1 MSERHE
7 KSNAGGVRSILE
19 LGALSC
25 AFQPLVT
32 LADASIFGYEGL
44 VRGPGRNG
52 QQSPDYLFRAAKAEG
67 CLEALEAGARRVIA
81 QRFLALDLPGRLFVN
96 VSPDMLVHESRP
108 SRHARL
114 PSGLEDVP
122 PNRLVI
128 ELTESSTATS
138 FEKLVAALDRIRALG
153 CQIAIDDLGEGFAS
167 LKLWTEVRPEM
178 VKVDRHFISGIQSDG
193 LKLRFVQAIQH
204 IAQSADAVVVAE
216 GVETEA
222 ELKIIRDLGIPLVQG
237 FVVAR
242 PSAKP
247 SAQLAPG
254 IRQMLSCQMISVYP
268 TATSALRRTAVAAKL
283 LRQVTPVA
291 DTTSNDAV
299 FQRFEDDPEL
309 ESLPVVQSGQ
319 PVGLIDRHRFFDKF
333 ARPYQKEL
341 FGRRPCT
348 MFMDDAPLV
357 VDHGMTIQEL
367 SLALARGERRHLSD
381 GFIITADGR
390 YLGLGTGHD
399 LVHEITQL
407 QMTAA
412 RYANPLTSLPG
423 NVPISEHMDRLV
435 SSIAP
440 FVAGY
445 ADIDHFKPFNDVFGY
460 RKGDEVIQL
469 LGRILAEI
477 IDEELDFVGHVG
489 GDDFIMLMQTADWE
503 DRFRLALERFGT
515 EVLDLMDDATRACGG
530 YEAEDRRGERR
541 FHPIPT
547 LSIGAVVVPAGAALQ
562 AVEISAL
569 VADAKRQAKRE
580 SGNSLFVERRRLV
593 E

>member
-1 MSERHE
+1 MSDRHE
-7 KSNAGGVRSILE
+7 KSNVGTVRSILE
-19 LGALSC
+19 GGSLAC
-25 AFQPLVT
+25 VFQPLVT

-52 QQSPDYLFRAAKAEG
+52 QQSPDYLFRTARTEG
-67 CLEALEAGARRVIA
+67 CVDALDVAARRVIA
-81 QRFLALDLPGRLFVN
+81 QRFLSLDLPGRLFVN
-96 VSPDMLVHESRP
+96 IAPDMLVSEARP

-114 PSGLEDVP
+114 PFGLEDVP

-138 FEKLVAALDRIRALG
+138 FEKLVAALDRLRALG
-153 CQIAIDDLGEGFAS
+153 CHIAIDDLGEGFAS

-178 VKVDRHFISGIQSDG
+178 VKVDRHFINGIQSDG

-204 IAQSADAVVVAE
+204 IAQSADAIVVAE

-222 ELKIIRDLGIPLVQG
+222 ELRIIRDLGITLVQG

-254 IRQMLSCQMISVYP
+254 IRQALSSQMISVYP
-268 TATSALRRTAVAAKL
+268 AAASALRRSPSAAKL
-283 LRQVTPVA
+283 LRHVTPVA

-299 FQRFEDDPEL
+299 FQRFEDDPDL
-309 ESLPVVQSGQ
+309 ESLPVVQAGQ

-333 ARPYQKEL
+333 ARPYQREL

-357 VDHGMTIQEL
+357 VDHAMTIQAL

-381 GFIITADGR
+381 GFVITAEGR

-435 SSIAP
+435 ASVAP

-469 LGRILAEI
+469 LGRILVETV
-477 IDEELDFVGHVG
+477 DEERDFVGHVG
-489 GDDFIMLMQTADWE
+489 GDDFMLLMQTPDWE
-503 DRFRLALERFGT
+503 PRFRLALDRFGA
-515 EVLDLMDDATRACGG
+515 EILDLMDETTRAHGG
-530 YEAEDRRGERR
+530 FEAEDRRGERR

-547 LSIGAVVVPAGAALQ
+547 LSIGAVVVPAGAALP

-580 SGNSLFVERRRLV
+580 PGNSLFVERRRFTA
-593 E
+593 